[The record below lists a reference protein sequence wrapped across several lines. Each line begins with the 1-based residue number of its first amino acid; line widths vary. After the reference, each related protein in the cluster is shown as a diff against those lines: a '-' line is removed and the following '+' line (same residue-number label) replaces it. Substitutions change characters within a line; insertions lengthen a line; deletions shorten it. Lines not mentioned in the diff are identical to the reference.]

1 MFRHHSSCSP
11 KEAAAATPAS
21 VGIDAKMVQES
32 GKETISPGAAGIAR
46 TTTWATGIFDSH
58 AYLEENRRQSSL

>member
-32 GKETISPGAAGIAR
+32 GKETISPGAAGIA
-46 TTTWATGIFDSH
+46 
-58 AYLEENRRQSSL
+58 